1 VTPWDGAKAGAIAK
15 QLVTATQE
23 LYDSFYKQPTPTVG
37 TGQARAYQRLKQN
50 VRRLQIEARELSGA
64 IEKGEGQ
71 EQTLPIYEDL
81 MQLVRDARED
91 ARQVFTTAPV
101 AEKAAA
107 ARGLLNQLGPYYD
120 PDFEALEPTAR

>member
-1 VTPWDGAKAGAIAK
+1 
-15 QLVTATQE
+15 
-23 LYDSFYKQPTPTVG
+23 
-37 TGQARAYQRLKQN
+37 

-101 AEKAAA
+101 GEKAAA
-107 ARGLLNQLGPYYD
+107 ARSLLNQLGPYYD
-120 PDFEALEPTAR
+120 PDFEALEPATR